1 MKYLFFLLMICALQ
15 AKSYSQTNN
24 EVCGLKC
31 QANKATAEL
40 NKKPFVPA
48 TTAVPSDS
56 ALPLN
61 HLKVLSL
68 LQKLQKILKEKED
81 VTLPE
86 FAPDRPLRPSDKDD
100 NIPALRQILQSL
112 GYLEKA
118 TDSPFFDT
126 ELEAAVKA
134 FQAGHCIEPDGIIG
148 DETKARINWSYEK
161 RLKKIDAS
169 IAKIKNLVFTD
180 RTVIVNIPTY
190 TLHAFEDQKLKM
202 CMKVI
207 IGMPKRP
214 TPQMTSYI
222 NGVEYNPVWV
232 VPSTILFEDKLPKI
246 QEDSEFFEKNDL
258 QVFDHDENEVDPS
271 TVEWNDVDI
280 HDFPYVF
287 KQKSGK
293 KNALGLLKFNLQND
307 DLIYIHDT
315 PQQELFKK
323 YSRALSSGCVR
334 LEKAGKFASWLLNLE
349 KDEVRTEIDT
359 GETKTESLESPIT
372 VHITYIPVWVDERQ
386 GDGKVLWGDDPYS
399 LEPKPFY

>member
-1 MKYLFFLLMICALQ
+1 MKCLFFLLMIFALHP
-15 AKSYSQTNN
+15 KSDSKKNN

-31 QANKATAEL
+31 RANKATAEL
-40 NKKPFVPA
+40 NRKPFVPA
-48 TTAVPSDS
+48 ATVAPSES

-61 HLKVLSL
+61 HLKELSL
-68 LQKLQKILKEKED
+68 LQKLRKVLKAKED

-86 FAPDRPLRPSDKDD
+86 FAPNRPLRPSDKDY

-118 TDSPFFDT
+118 TDSPFFDM
-126 ELEAAVKA
+126 ELENAVKA

-190 TLHAFEDQKLKM
+190 TLHAFENQKLKM

-207 IGMPKRP
+207 VGKPKRP

-222 NGVEYNPVWV
+222 NGVEYNPAWV
-232 VPSTILFEDKLPKI
+232 VPNTILFEDKLPQI
-246 QEDSEFFEKNDL
+246 QEDKDFFEKNDL
-258 QVFDHDENEVDPS
+258 QVFDHYESEVDPD
-271 TVEWNDVDI
+271 TVDWSEVDI
-280 HDFPYVF
+280 HDFPYIF
-287 KQKSGK
+287 KQRPGK

-307 DLIYIHDT
+307 EFIYMHDT
-315 PQQELFKK
+315 SQRELFKK
-323 YSRALSSGCVR
+323 YSRALSSGCIR
-334 LEKAGKFASWLLNLE
+334 LEKAGKFAGWLQNLE
-349 KDEVRTEIDT
+349 KDEVKIAIETE
-359 GETKTESLESPIT
+359 ETKIETLEKPIT
-372 VHITYIPVWVDERQ
+372 VYITYIP
-386 GDGKVLWGDDPYS
+386 
-399 LEPKPFY
+399 EPSAKFQTR

>member
-1 MKYLFFLLMICALQ
+1 MIFALHP
-15 AKSYSQTNN
+15 KSDSKKNN

-31 QANKATAEL
+31 RANKATAEL
-40 NKKPFVPA
+40 NRKPFVPA
-48 TTAVPSDS
+48 ATVAPSES

-61 HLKVLSL
+61 HLKELSL
-68 LQKLQKILKEKED
+68 LQKLRKVLKAKED

-86 FAPDRPLRPSDKDD
+86 FAPNRPLRPSDKDY

-118 TDSPFFDT
+118 TDSPFFDM
-126 ELEAAVKA
+126 ELENAVKA

-190 TLHAFEDQKLKM
+190 TLHAFENQKLKM

-207 IGMPKRP
+207 VGKPKRP

-222 NGVEYNPVWV
+222 NGVEYNPAWV
-232 VPSTILFEDKLPKI
+232 VPNTILFEDKLPQI
-246 QEDSEFFEKNDL
+246 QEDKDFFEKNDL
-258 QVFDHDENEVDPS
+258 QVFDHYESEVDPD
-271 TVEWNDVDI
+271 TVDWSEVDI
-280 HDFPYVF
+280 HDFPYIF
-287 KQKSGK
+287 KQRPGK

-307 DLIYIHDT
+307 EFIYMHDT
-315 PQQELFKK
+315 SQRELFKK
-323 YSRALSSGCVR
+323 YSRALSSGCIR
-334 LEKAGKFASWLLNLE
+334 LEKAGKFAGWLQNLE
-349 KDEVRTEIDT
+349 KDEVKIAIETE
-359 GETKTESLESPIT
+359 ETKIETLEKPIT
-372 VHITYIPVWVDERQ
+372 VYITYIP
-386 GDGKVLWGDDPYS
+386 
-399 LEPKPFY
+399 EPSAKFQTR

>member
-1 MKYLFFLLMICALQ
+1 MKCLFFLLMIFALHP
-15 AKSYSQTNN
+15 KSDSKKNN

-31 QANKATAEL
+31 RANKATAEL
-40 NKKPFVPA
+40 NRKPFVPA
-48 TTAVPSDS
+48 ATVGQSNS

-61 HLKVLSL
+61 HLKELSL
-68 LQKLQKILKEKED
+68 LQKLRKVLKAKED

-86 FAPDRPLRPSDKDD
+86 FAPNRPLRPSDKDD

-118 TDSPFFDT
+118 TDSPFFDM
-126 ELEAAVKA
+126 ELENAVKA

-190 TLHAFEDQKLKM
+190 TLHAFENQKLKM

-207 IGMPKRP
+207 VGKPKRP

-222 NGVEYNPVWV
+222 NGVEYNPAWV
-232 VPSTILFEDKLPKI
+232 VPNTILFEDKLPQI
-246 QEDSEFFEKNDL
+246 QEDKEFFEKNNL
-258 QVFDHDENEVDPS
+258 QVFDHYESEVDPD
-271 TVEWNDVDI
+271 TVDWSEVDI
-280 HDFPYVF
+280 HDFSYIF
-287 KQKSGK
+287 KQRPGK

-307 DLIYIHDT
+307 ECIYMHDT
-315 PQQELFKK
+315 SQRELFKK
-323 YSRALSSGCVR
+323 YSRALSSGCIR
-334 LEKAGKFASWLLNLE
+334 LEKAGKFAGWLQNLE
-349 KDEVRTEIDT
+349 KDEVKIAIDT
-359 GETKTESLESPIT
+359 EETKTETLEKPIT
-372 VHITYIPVWVDERQ
+372 VYITYIPVWVDEHQ